1 MKVKTIPVIIA
12 LLGGGVASA
21 DANHDAAVQAIEQ
34 KAQLDGASAERAQ
47 KIMERYREP
56 IGDLRRA
63 NRETIHELRALL
75 RTERPDEKRVKK
87 LEDQVF
93 AARTKL
99 QQLKAERMHELEKAL
114 TPAEL
119 GRLLVAWTRVNR
131 AIRHAHAAQG

>member
-1 MKVKTIPVIIA
+1 MNVRTIPVIVA
-12 LLGGGVASA
+12 LLSGGVARA

-34 KAQLDGASAERAQ
+34 KAQLDGPSAERAQ
-47 KIMERYREP
+47 KIMERYRGP

-63 NRETIHELRALL
+63 NRENIHELRALL
-75 RTERPDEKRVKK
+75 RGERPDEKRVQK
-87 LEDQVF
+87 LEQQVF
-93 AARTKL
+93 AARAKL
-99 QQLKAERMHELEKAL
+99 TQLKAERMRELEKVL